1 MLDLLLVLTLIAS
14 GSALVF
20 AALLSA
26 RGEEKA
32 VEARLN
38 LLSPAG
44 AADRADASH
53 TSIGLLLERLDRPAL
68 GFFSLGSRKRWGL
81 RTKGAMA
88 LAIGL
93 ASGVAAG
100 LVAHLALGA
109 PAPASLVCGL
119 AAFYLVPWMLLRLER
134 ERTEARFGDVFPDA
148 IDIVVRM
155 IRAGLPVTAAI
166 RVVANEAASPVRE
179 AFAELADQILIGRP
193 VPDALAEMGDRI
205 GLKDVRF
212 FAVAVSLQQRT
223 GGNLASTLEILS
235 EIIRK
240 RRGMRL
246 KARAVT
252 AEVRLSA
259 YVLGAIPIFVIVL
272 FWVLDRSYLETL
284 ISDHR
289 GRLLMGIAAFM
300 LLLGFGVMRQMMRG
314 VSKA

>member
-1 MLDLLLVLTLIAS
+1 MLDLLLVLTLIVS
-14 GSALVF
+14 GAALLF

-32 VEARLN
+32 VQARLN
-38 LLSPAG
+38 LLAPAG
-44 AADRADASH
+44 AAGRAAAANG
-53 TSIGLLLERLDRPAL
+53 IGLLLERLDRPAL
-68 GFFSLGSRKRWGL
+68 RFFSLGSRQRWGL
-81 RTKGAMA
+81 RTKGATA

-93 ASGVAAG
+93 ASAGAAG
-100 LVAHLALGA
+100 LAAHLAVGA
-109 PAPASLVCGL
+109 QAAASLFCAI
-119 AAFYLVPWMLLRLER
+119 AAFYLVPWGFLRLER
-134 ERTEARFGDVFPDA
+134 ERTEARFGDIFPDA

-155 IRAGLPVTAAI
+155 LRAGLPVTAAI
-166 RVVANEAASPVRE
+166 RVVAAEAASPVRE
-179 AFAELADQILIGRP
+179 AFAELVDQILIGRP
-193 VPDALAEMGDRI
+193 VPDALTEMGDRI

-240 RRGMRL
+240 RRAMRL

-272 FWVLDRSYLETL
+272 FWVLDRSYLEIL
-284 ISDHR
+284 ITDPR
-289 GRLLMGIAAFM
+289 GRLLMAVATIM
-300 LLLGFGVMRQMMRG
+300 LLFGFGVMRQMMRG
-314 VSKA
+314 VSRA